1 MATLDYIVATFVRD
15 SRVEAVEPHI
25 LASLRDGKRMSLY
38 GYSGMTHKS
47 ITYAVSYDGSRG
59 MIAGTGSAAHDAATM
74 LYSLNVQG
82 LSIARIDIQET
93 LIVDNPDRTIMFL
106 SPRKAYA
113 ATRISTV
120 HGEGETLYVGAPKS
134 RARLRVYNK
143 SAESGV
149 AAENGKYLRVE
160 VQLRDRYAD
169 EAYRLWLDRKCDN
182 VLGYWIGKMLDDA
195 SARDMLN
202 LCRVLSVQRL
212 GESEPDDV
220 SWTDRRKMWFEKSVV
235 PAMAKLFLLEPDY
248 LQVAVRL
255 LSGTV
260 QPENH
265 GTDENG
271 IDGN

>member
-15 SRVEAVEPHI
+15 SRVESVEPHI

-82 LSIARIDIQET
+82 LSIARIDVQET
-93 LIVDNPDRTIMFL
+93 VVVDNPDRTIAFL
-106 SPRKAYA
+106 SPQKAYA
-113 ATRISTV
+113 ATRISSLNS
-120 HGEGETLYVGAPKS
+120 EGETLYVGAPKS

-143 SAESGV
+143 SAESGI

-169 EAYRLWLDRKCDN
+169 EAYRLWLDGKCDN

-212 GESEPDDV
+212 GESEPEDV
-220 SWTDRRKMWFEKSVV
+220 GWTDRRKMWFEKSVV

-255 LSGTV
+255 LSGAA
-260 QPENH
+260 ENGKY